1 MVSIELG
8 QVVISKAGRDKGRK
22 FIILEILDDKYV
34 YISDGSLRKA
44 GKPKKKKLMHL
55 KVTNYI
61 SDTLK
66 EKIKTDKSIGD
77 YEIRNYLK
85 SLEEKNKREV

>member
-1 MVSIELG
+1 MENVEIG

-22 FIILEILDDKYV
+22 FIILKIIDDKHV

-44 GKPKKKKLMHL
+44 EKPKKKKLMHL
-55 KVTNYI
+55 KSTNFI
-61 SDTLK
+61 SDTLR
-66 EKIKTDKSIGD
+66 EKIKSNESIGD
-77 YEIRNYLK
+77 FEIRNYLK